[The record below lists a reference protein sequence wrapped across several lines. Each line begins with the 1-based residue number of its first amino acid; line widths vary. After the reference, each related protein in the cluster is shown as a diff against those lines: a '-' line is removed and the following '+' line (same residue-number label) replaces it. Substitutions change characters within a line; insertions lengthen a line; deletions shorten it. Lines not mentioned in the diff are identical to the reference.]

1 MSDTNSPQ
9 SSEFQGQVQSPTK
22 IFIKRMLRN
31 RAAMFGAALLA
42 LLYLSAI
49 FGSFLGPYN
58 PGASNPNRPNHP
70 PTKLHFTNADGSFV
84 WPPYIYDSN
93 MTDILRRQYEPI
105 SEVRYPVRFLV
116 QGEPYKLWGLFD
128 CEMHLFGLGAPLRP
142 DGSPVPPEELGE
154 TIQDGVMNPLKSE
167 VRLYLFGSDSLGRDI
182 LSRILSGAKI
192 SLSVGL
198 IGILITMSLGLL
210 VGGISGYAGG
220 IADALLMRFVELIM
234 SIPGLYLILALRA
247 ALSEQNPLLHFI
259 FQTEEGQPLNSGQI
273 YMLIVV
279 ILALVSWGGTAR
291 VIRGMVLSIKKLDY
305 VAAARAM
312 GASPFRIIVR
322 HLLPNTFTYVI
333 ISATLSIPSYILGEV
348 ALSFL
353 GVGIEEPQAS
363 WGNMLNEAQNLGSLV
378 SFPWVLIPGFFIFLT
393 VFAFNFFGDG
403 VRDSLDPR
411 YLK

>member
-1 MSDTNSPQ
+1 MTTSDATALPDLPSR
-9 SSEFQGQVQSPTK
+9 VQSPTK
-22 IFIKRMLRN
+22 IFLTRMLRN
-31 RAAMFGAALLA
+31 RAAMVGAFLLFI
-42 LLYLSAI
+42 LYFTAI
-49 FGSFLGPYN
+49 FGSFIGPYN
-58 PGASNPNRPNHP
+58 PGASNPNRPNHA
-70 PTKLHFTNADGSFV
+70 PTKIHFSTEDGSFT
-84 WPPYIYDSN
+84 WPPFIHDSE
-93 MTDILRRQYEPI
+93 MTDVLRRQYEPI
-105 SEVRYPVRFLV
+105 TELRYPIRLFVK
-116 QGEPYKLWGLFD
+116 GEPYKLWGLFD
-128 CEMHLFGLGAPLRP
+128 CETHLYGLGAPIRA
-142 DGSPVPPEELGE
+142 DGSPVSLEELGE
-154 TIQDGVMNPLKSE
+154 AVTGDVMNAMKSE
-167 VRLYLFGSDSLGRDI
+167 VRIYVFGSDSLGRDI
-182 LSRILSGAKI
+182 FSRILSGAKI

-198 IGILITMSLGLL
+198 IGILITMTLGLL

-220 IADALLMRFVELIM
+220 ITDALLMRFVELIM

-259 FQTEEGQPLNSGQI
+259 FRTEEGQPLNSSQI
-273 YMLIVV
+273 YLLIIV

-312 GASPFRIIVR
+312 GASPLRIIVK

-363 WGNMLNEAQNLGSLV
+363 WGNMLNEAQNLGALV